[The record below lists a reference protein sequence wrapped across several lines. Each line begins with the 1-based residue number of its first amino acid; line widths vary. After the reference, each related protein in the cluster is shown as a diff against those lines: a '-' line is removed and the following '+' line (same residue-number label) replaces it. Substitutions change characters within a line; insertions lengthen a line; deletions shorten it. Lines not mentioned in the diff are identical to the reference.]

1 MAEWSAIRKQRTSN
15 LERYLKLL
23 WKTSAA
29 IGKIASCGDGRRLRR
44 SRFLY
49 DVNHEE
55 EELGEL
61 GELGEMPEEVVC
73 TTRDFVIDA
82 GGLIV
87 KRSSERVSTPA
98 SDVVKGPEITRIHIG
113 PN

>member
-1 MAEWSAIRKQRTSN
+1 MAEWSAMRKRRTSN

-29 IGKIASCGDGRRLRR
+29 IGKIASCGDGGRLRR

-55 EELGEL
+55 DEL

-98 SDVVKGPEITRIHIG
+98 SDVVKGPEITRIHVW